1 MPFCCRQ
8 ESIAQR
14 LAEDFAKDLK
24 ELQDISGSSSGIY
37 HMLPLSGTSLGNQRF
52 REEVTFA

>member
-37 HMLPLSGTSLGNQRF
+37 HMPPFSGTRLGNQQF
-52 REEVTFA
+52 SESVAIA